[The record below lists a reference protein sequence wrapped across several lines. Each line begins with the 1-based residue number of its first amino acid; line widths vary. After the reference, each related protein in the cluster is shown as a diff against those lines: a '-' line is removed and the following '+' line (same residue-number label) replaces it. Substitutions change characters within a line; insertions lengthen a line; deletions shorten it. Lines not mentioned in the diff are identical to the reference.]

1 MKEKKLNL
9 IIFICSAICF
19 TIGLIFSILFIVIS
33 NKKITLNKEYSYK
46 NGEFG
51 DMIYVEFDIKFS
63 KKTYD
68 ADFYYLTETLNAK
81 DEQYKISNGILYTK
95 NEESGWSKIGKV
107 SSTKLEINYNYI
119 DSSIAEEMVKSLGT
133 DTIVLT
139 CKSAK
144 TLKTASIVL
153 TIAGFSASLIVLLIK
168 YMIDD
173 AKYRKITDLLYESY
187 QNSLTSSQIDNL
199 PTTNPSNESVNPCTI
214 TSEVSQ
220 DKAKEPSLLNILNSN
235 SNEITNKD

>member
-9 IIFICSAICF
+9 IIFISSAICF
-19 TIGLIFSILFIVIS
+19 TIGLVFSILFIVIS

-51 DMIYVEFDIKFS
+51 DMLYMEFDIKFS

-68 ADFYYLTETLNAK
+68 ADFYYLTETLNTK

-95 NEESGWSKIGKV
+95 NVESGWSKIGKV

-119 DSSIAEEMVKSLGT
+119 DSNIAEEMVKSLGT
-133 DTIVLT
+133 DIIVLT
-139 CKSAK
+139 CKSTK
-144 TLKTASIVL
+144 TLKTTSIVF
-153 TIAGFSASLIVLLIK
+153 TIAGFSASLIILLIK
-168 YMIDD
+168 FMIDD
-173 AKYRKITDLLYESY
+173 TKYRKITDLLYESY
-187 QNSLTSSQIDNL
+187 QNSLTLSQTDNL
-199 PTTNPSNESVNPCTI
+199 TTANPSNESVNPCTL

-220 DKAKEPSLLNILNSN
+220 DKVKEPSLLNILNSN